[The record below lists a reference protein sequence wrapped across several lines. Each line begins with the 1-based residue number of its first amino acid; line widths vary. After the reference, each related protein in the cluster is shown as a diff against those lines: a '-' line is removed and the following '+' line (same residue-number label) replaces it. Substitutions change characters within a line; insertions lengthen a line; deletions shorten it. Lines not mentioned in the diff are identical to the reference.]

1 MPRRSTVAMQPYH
14 QQSGSVYHSFSP
26 GTLLRAWE
34 ATALMLLLLPGLAL
48 GQARTPVMV
57 KAVKPTPAK
66 TTEAQHPDSQTA
78 DLSASRVIASA
89 SVENGKASATAERV
103 IDARIVPLFGERSKS
118 PRQIEDEIRFLN
130 DCDQSFTTREEAS
143 QFFAQRGWE
152 YIAEAQL
159 DTAAYRFNLAYILN
173 EKNPDVYWGLGVVS
187 YQRNQLT
194 EAVRMLKRGV
204 ALSDT
209 NAVMLTDLATV
220 ELEQYQVKSDTA
232 SLSDARE
239 HLQRALFLRP
249 DHAMA
254 YSKLSIASYL
264 QADYR
269 SAWLYLHKAYKIE
282 ISSLDLTY
290 MQQLLAKQPDPLG
303 VFK

>member
-1 MPRRSTVAMQPYH
+1 MQSHRKQSGIVDQPYAL
-14 QQSGSVYHSFSP
+14 
-26 GTLLRAWE
+26 GTSLRAWE
-34 ATALMLLLLPGLAL
+34 ATALFLLLLPGLAF

-57 KAVKPTPAK
+57 KATKQVSAK
-66 TTEAQHPDSQTA
+66 ASEVHTPDSQTA
-78 DLSASRVIASA
+78 DLSTAQVIASMNA
-89 SVENGKASATAERV
+89 ESTKKTVVTERV
-103 IDARIVPLFGERSKS
+103 IDARILPLFGERSKS
-118 PRQIEDEIRFLN
+118 PSQIEDEIHFLN
-130 DCDQSFTTREEAS
+130 DCDQNFTTREEAS
-143 QFFAQRGWE
+143 QFFASRGWE

-173 EKNPDVYWGLGVVS
+173 DKNPDVYWGLGVVS

-194 EAVRMLKRGV
+194 DAVRMLKRGV

-209 NAVMLTDLATV
+209 NAVMMTDLATV
-220 ELEQYQVKSDTA
+220 ELEQYQAKSDTA
-232 SLSDARE
+232 SLEDARE
-239 HLQRALFLRP
+239 HLQKALFLRP
-249 DHAMA
+249 DHATA

-269 SAWLYLHKAYKIE
+269 SAWMYLHKAYKLE

-290 MQQLLAKQPDPLG
+290 LQELLAKQPDPLG

>member
-1 MPRRSTVAMQPYH
+1 MPRRSTVAMQYH
-14 QQSGSVYHSFSP
+14 RKQSGSVYQPYTS
-26 GTLLRAWE
+26 GTSLRVWE
-34 ATALMLLLLPGLAL
+34 ATALLLLLLPGLAL

-57 KAVKPTPAK
+57 KATKQAPVKASDVHT
-66 TTEAQHPDSQTA
+66 PDSHTA
-78 DLSASRVIASA
+78 DLSSTRVIASA
-89 SVENGKASATAERV
+89 ATDVAKKPVLAERI
-103 IDARIVPLFGERSKS
+103 IDARILPLFGERSKS
-118 PRQIEDEIRFLN
+118 PTQIEEEIHFLN
-130 DCDQSFTTREEAS
+130 DCDQSFTSREEAS
-143 QFFAQRGWE
+143 QFFSSRGWE
-152 YIAEAQL
+152 YIGEAQL

-173 EKNPDVYWGLGVVS
+173 DKNPDVYWGLGVVS

-194 EAVRMLKRGV
+194 DAVRMLKRGV

-220 ELEQYQVKSDTA
+220 ELEQYQAKSDTA
-232 SLSDARE
+232 SLDDARE
-239 HLQRALFLRP
+239 HLQKALFLRP
-249 DHAMA
+249 DHATA

-269 SAWLYLHKAYKIE
+269 SAWMYLHKAYKIE

-290 MQQLLAKQPDPLG
+290 LQELLAKQPDPLG